1 MKVRVGT
8 LCSGYDSQCLAME
21 RLKRNF
27 PDFDYELVFWS
38 EFDPESKRPLD
49 KQPAVIAHNA
59 LFPQW
64 ADRNVGDMTKADWS
78 KVGEIDLLTY
88 STPCTDISNAGRQ
101 AGAEKDSGT
110 RSSIIWHTEK
120 AIRTLRP
127 KYLLMENVANFVS
140 KAHIGTFKAWLAL
153 VESLGY
159 NNFAKVLNAT
169 EFGCPQNRE
178 RIFVVSIRKDISDK
192 FYFPQP
198 IKLEKRFKDVLE
210 SNVDE
215 KYYLSE
221 KGVKYIANRLGG
233 YCKIDGDISA
243 TLTRKGIDNWTG
255 SFVSEPFNALNGM
268 ARTIKKQ
275 YANVGG
281 ANMCRTDAF
290 GASGV
295 IETALPICLNS
306 KVDGKQPSLQDR
318 VYSVDG
324 ASSAITTCF
333 LPNIAEPIAVAMRGR
348 NPENPS
354 ERGKS
359 NGRYKQRLEPNITG
373 CANAITSVQKDCL
386 VAEPLISVHP
396 FSHKL
401 EFNPNSSVKDIAP
414 TLRAT
419 DYKCPPCVWKPQVMQ
434 VGNIYPDTDKFKN
447 RTVGRVYDAA
457 GIAPTINTCGG
468 GREPKI
474 VEGEITS
481 NNLLELVQAGLVRI
495 RKITPRE
502 AFRLMDIEEEYID
515 VLMSCGVANTGM
527 YQLAGNSIVV
537 GCLYHIF
544 RKMFCETENEND
556 QLTLF

>member
-1 MKVRVGT
+1 M
-8 LCSGYDSQCLAME
+8 CSGYDSQCLAME

-78 KVGEIDLLTY
+78 AVGEIDLLTY

-140 KAHIGTFKAWLAL
+140 KAHIGTFKAWMAL

-215 KYYLSE
+215 KYYLS
-221 KGVKYIANRLGG
+221 
-233 YCKIDGDISA
+233 
-243 TLTRKGIDNWTG
+243 
-255 SFVSEPFNALNGM
+255 NALISSLSSDNKGFKAM
-268 ARTIKKQ
+268 KPSTPPHTGVASCLTARMHKMGRSDNYI
-275 YANVGG
+275 
-281 ANMCRTDAF
+281 M
-290 GASGV
+290 
-295 IETALPICLNS
+295 ETNKPICLNS
-306 KVDGKQPSLQDR
+306 KVDGKQPSVQDR
-318 VYSVDG
+318 IYSIEGCAV
-324 ASSAITTCF
+324 AITSGW
-333 LPNIAEPIAVAMRGR
+333 LQNIAE
-348 NPENPS
+348 
-354 ERGKS
+354 
-359 NGRYKQRLEPNITG
+359 
-373 CANAITSVQKDCL
+373 
-386 VAEPLISVHP
+386 
-396 FSHKL
+396 
-401 EFNPNSSVKDIAP
+401 
-414 TLRAT
+414 
-419 DYKCPPCVWKPQVMQ
+419 PQVMQ
-434 VGNIYPDTDKFKN
+434 VGNIVDDTNIGFKN
-447 RTVGRVYDAA
+447 PQRGRIYSADGLSPAL
-457 GIAPTINTCGG
+457 NCCKGG
-468 GREPKI
+468 GLEPKI
-474 VEGEITS
+474 VEGEIPS

-544 RKMFCETENEND
+544 RKMFCEVENEND

>member
-1 MKVRVGT
+1 MRVRVGT
-8 LCSGYDSQCLAME
+8 LCSGYDSQCLALE

-64 ADRNVGDMTKADWS
+64 ADKNVGDMTKADWS

-140 KAHIGTFKAWLAL
+140 KAHIGTFKSWMAL

-198 IKLEKRFKDVLE
+198 IKLEKRFKDALE

-306 KVDGKQPSLQDR
+306 KVDGKQPSVHDR
-318 VYSVDG
+318 IYSIEGCAV
-324 ASSAITTCF
+324 AITSGW
-333 LPNIAEPIAVAMRGR
+333 LHNIAE
-348 NPENPS
+348 
-354 ERGKS
+354 
-359 NGRYKQRLEPNITG
+359 
-373 CANAITSVQKDCL
+373 
-386 VAEPLISVHP
+386 
-396 FSHKL
+396 
-401 EFNPNSSVKDIAP
+401 
-414 TLRAT
+414 
-419 DYKCPPCVWKPQVMQ
+419 PQVMQ
-434 VGNIYPDTDKFKN
+434 VGDIVDDTNIGFKN
-447 RTVGRVYDAA
+447 PHRGRIYSADGLSPAL
-457 GIAPTINTCGG
+457 NCCKGG
-468 GREPKI
+468 GLEPKI

-544 RKMFCETENEND
+544 RKMFCEVENEND
-556 QLTLF
+556 QLSLF

>member
-1 MKVRVGT
+1 MRVRVGT

-27 PDFDYELVFWS
+27 PDFDYELVFWG

-64 ADRNVGDMTKADWS
+64 ADRNVGDMTKADWD

-120 AIRTLRP
+120 AIGTLRP

-140 KAHIGTFKAWLAL
+140 KAHIGTFKAWMAL

-215 KYYLSE
+215 KYYLS
-221 KGVKYIANRLGG
+221 
-233 YCKIDGDISA
+233 
-243 TLTRKGIDNWTG
+243 
-255 SFVSEPFNALNGM
+255 NALISSLSRDNKGFKAM
-268 ARTIKKQ
+268 KPSTPPHTGVASCLTARMHKMGRSDNYI
-275 YANVGG
+275 
-281 ANMCRTDAF
+281 M
-290 GASGV
+290 
-295 IETALPICLNS
+295 ETNIPICLNS
-306 KVDGKQPSLQDR
+306 KVAGKQPSLQDR

-324 ASSAITTCF
+324 VSTAITTCF

-401 EFNPNSSVKDIAP
+401 EFNPNSSVKSIAP
-414 TLRAT
+414 ALRAT
-419 DYKCPPCVWKPQVMQ
+419 DYKCPPCVWEPQVMQ

-447 RTVGRVYDAA
+447 RTMGRVYDAA
-457 GIAPTINTCGG
+457 GIAPTINTCGGG

>member
-1 MKVRVGT
+1 MKIKVVS
-8 LCSGYDSQCLAME
+8 LCSGYDSQCLALE

-27 PDFDYELVFWS
+27 ANFDYELVAWS

-64 ADRNVGDMTKADWS
+64 ADRNVGDMTKADWD

-140 KAHIGTFKAWLAL
+140 KAHIGTFKAWMAL

-215 KYYLSE
+215 KYYLS
-221 KGVKYIANRLGG
+221 
-233 YCKIDGDISA
+233 
-243 TLTRKGIDNWTG
+243 
-255 SFVSEPFNALNGM
+255 NALISSLSRDNKGFKAM
-268 ARTIKKQ
+268 KPSTPPHTGVASCLTARMHKMGRSDNYI
-275 YANVGG
+275 
-281 ANMCRTDAF
+281 M
-290 GASGV
+290 
-295 IETALPICLNS
+295 ETNIPICLNS
-306 KVDGKQPSLQDR
+306 KVDGKQPSVQDR
-318 VYSVDG
+318 IYSIEGCAV
-324 ASSAITTCF
+324 AITSGW
-333 LPNIAEPIAVAMRGR
+333 LQNIAEPQIV
-348 NPENPS
+348 
-354 ERGKS
+354 
-359 NGRYKQRLEPNITG
+359 
-373 CANAITSVQKDCL
+373 
-386 VAEPLISVHP
+386 
-396 FSHKL
+396 
-401 EFNPNSSVKDIAP
+401 
-414 TLRAT
+414 
-419 DYKCPPCVWKPQVMQ
+419 Q
-434 VGNIYPDTDKFKN
+434 VGNIVDDTNIGFKN
-447 RTVGRVYDAA
+447 PQRGRIYSADGLSPAL
-457 GIAPTINTCGG
+457 NCCKGG
-468 GREPKI
+468 GLEPKI

>member
-64 ADRNVGDMTKADWS
+64 VDRNVGDMTKADWS

-140 KAHIGTFKAWLAL
+140 KAHIGTFKSWMAL

-178 RIFVVSIRKDISDK
+178 RIFVVSIRKDIADK

-215 KYYLSE
+215 KYYLSDKLVKSLSRDN
-221 KGVKYIANRLGG
+221 KGFKAMKPSTPPHTGVASCLTARMHKMGRSDNYI
-233 YCKIDGDISA
+233 
-243 TLTRKGIDNWTG
+243 
-255 SFVSEPFNALNGM
+255 M
-268 ARTIKKQ
+268 
-275 YANVGG
+275 
-281 ANMCRTDAF
+281 
-290 GASGV
+290 
-295 IETALPICLNS
+295 ETNIPICLNS

-324 ASSAITTCF
+324 VSTAITTYF
-333 LPNIAEPIAVAMRGR
+333 LPNIAEPVCVEDFYPNRDVRIYSDYA
-348 NPENPS
+348 PS
-354 ERGKS
+354 LRAERSGLK
-359 NGRYKQRLEPNITG
+359 
-373 CANAITSVQKDCL
+373 
-386 VAEPLISVHP
+386 VAE
-396 FSHKL
+396 
-401 EFNPNSSVKDIAP
+401 
-414 TLRAT
+414 
-419 DYKCPPCVWKPQVMQ
+419 PQVMQ

-457 GIAPTINTCGG
+457 GIAPTINTCGGG

-502 AFRLMDIEEEYID
+502 AFRLMDIEEGYID

>member
-1 MKVRVGT
+1 MRVRVGT

-140 KAHIGTFKAWLAL
+140 KAHIGTFKAWMAL

-215 KYYLSE
+215 KYYLS
-221 KGVKYIANRLGG
+221 
-233 YCKIDGDISA
+233 
-243 TLTRKGIDNWTG
+243 
-255 SFVSEPFNALNGM
+255 NALISSLSRDNKGFKAM
-268 ARTIKKQ
+268 KPSTPPHTGVASCLTARMHKMGRSDNYI
-275 YANVGG
+275 
-281 ANMCRTDAF
+281 M
-290 GASGV
+290 
-295 IETALPICLNS
+295 ETNIPICLNS
-306 KVDGKQPSLQDR
+306 KVDGKQPSVQDR
-318 VYSVDG
+318 IYSIEGCAV
-324 ASSAITTCF
+324 AITSGW
-333 LPNIAEPIAVAMRGR
+333 LQNIAE
-348 NPENPS
+348 
-354 ERGKS
+354 
-359 NGRYKQRLEPNITG
+359 
-373 CANAITSVQKDCL
+373 
-386 VAEPLISVHP
+386 
-396 FSHKL
+396 
-401 EFNPNSSVKDIAP
+401 
-414 TLRAT
+414 
-419 DYKCPPCVWKPQVMQ
+419 PQVMQ

-447 RTVGRVYDAA
+447 RTMGRVYDAA

-468 GREPKI
+468 GGREPKI
-474 VEGEITS
+474 IEGEITS

-544 RKMFCETENEND
+544 RKMFCEVENEND

>member
-1 MKVRVGT
+1 MGR
-8 LCSGYDSQCLAME
+8 SDNYIME
-21 RLKRNF
+21 TN
-27 PDFDYELVFWS
+27 
-38 EFDPESKRPLD
+38 
-49 KQPAVIAHNA
+49 I
-59 LFPQW
+59 
-64 ADRNVGDMTKADWS
+64 
-78 KVGEIDLLTY
+78 
-88 STPCTDISNAGRQ
+88 
-101 AGAEKDSGT
+101 
-110 RSSIIWHTEK
+110 
-120 AIRTLRP
+120 
-127 KYLLMENVANFVS
+127 
-140 KAHIGTFKAWLAL
+140 
-153 VESLGY
+153 
-159 NNFAKVLNAT
+159 
-169 EFGCPQNRE
+169 
-178 RIFVVSIRKDISDK
+178 
-192 FYFPQP
+192 
-198 IKLEKRFKDVLE
+198 
-210 SNVDE
+210 
-215 KYYLSE
+215 
-221 KGVKYIANRLGG
+221 
-233 YCKIDGDISA
+233 
-243 TLTRKGIDNWTG
+243 
-255 SFVSEPFNALNGM
+255 
-268 ARTIKKQ
+268 
-275 YANVGG
+275 
-281 ANMCRTDAF
+281 
-290 GASGV
+290 
-295 IETALPICLNS
+295 PICLNS

-324 ASSAITTCF
+324 VSTAITTCF

-359 NGRYKQRLEPNITG
+359 YGRYKQRLEPNITG

-419 DYKCPPCVWKPQVMQ
+419 DYKCPPVVWEPQVMQ

-447 RTVGRVYDAA
+447 RTMGRVYDAA
-457 GIAPTINTCGG
+457 GIAPTINTCGGG

-544 RKMFCETENEND
+544 RKMFVEPENEND
-556 QLTLF
+556 QLCLF

>member
-78 KVGEIDLLTY
+78 AVGEIDLLTY

-140 KAHIGTFKAWLAL
+140 KAHIGTFKAWMAL

-178 RIFVVSIRKDISDK
+178 RIFVVSIRKDIADK

-215 KYYLSE
+215 KYYLS
-221 KGVKYIANRLGG
+221 
-233 YCKIDGDISA
+233 
-243 TLTRKGIDNWTG
+243 
-255 SFVSEPFNALNGM
+255 NALISSLSRDNKGFKGRGDNYIM
-268 ARTIKKQ
+268 GTNI
-275 YANVGG
+275 
-281 ANMCRTDAF
+281 
-290 GASGV
+290 
-295 IETALPICLNS
+295 PICLNS
-306 KVDGKQPSLQDR
+306 KVDGKQPSVQDR
-318 VYSVDG
+318 IYSIEGCAV
-324 ASSAITTCF
+324 AITSGW
-333 LPNIAEPIAVAMRGR
+333 LQNIAEPIAVAMRGR

-359 NGRYKQRLEPNITG
+359 NGRYKQSLEPNTTG

-386 VAEPLISVHP
+386 VAEP
-396 FSHKL
+396 
-401 EFNPNSSVKDIAP
+401 
-414 TLRAT
+414 
-419 DYKCPPCVWKPQVMQ
+419 QVMQ
-434 VGNIYPDTDKFKN
+434 VGNIVDDTNIGFKN
-447 RTVGRVYDAA
+447 PQRGRIYSADGLSPAL
-457 GIAPTINTCGG
+457 NCCKGG
-468 GREPKI
+468 GLEPKI

-502 AFRLMDIEEEYID
+502 AFRLMDIEEGYID

-537 GCLYHIF
+537 GCLYHLF

-556 QLTLF
+556 QLCLF

>member
-110 RSSIIWHTEK
+110 RASIIWHTEK

-140 KAHIGTFKAWLAL
+140 KAHIGTFKAWMAL

-215 KYYLSE
+215 KYYLS
-221 KGVKYIANRLGG
+221 
-233 YCKIDGDISA
+233 
-243 TLTRKGIDNWTG
+243 
-255 SFVSEPFNALNGM
+255 NALISSLSRDNKGFKAM
-268 ARTIKKQ
+268 KPSTPPHTGVASCLTARMHKMGRSDNYI
-275 YANVGG
+275 
-281 ANMCRTDAF
+281 M
-290 GASGV
+290 
-295 IETALPICLNS
+295 ETNIPICLNS

-324 ASSAITTCF
+324 VSTAITTCF

-373 CANAITSVQKDCL
+373 CANTITSVQKDCL
-386 VAEPLISVHP
+386 VAE
-396 FSHKL
+396 
-401 EFNPNSSVKDIAP
+401 
-414 TLRAT
+414 
-419 DYKCPPCVWKPQVMQ
+419 PQVMQ

-447 RTVGRVYDAA
+447 RTMGRVYDAA

-468 GREPKI
+468 GGREPKI

-481 NNLLELVQAGLVRI
+481 NNILELVQAGLVRI
-495 RKITPRE
+495 RKITTRE

-544 RKMFCETENEND
+544 RKMFCEVENEND

>member
-64 ADRNVGDMTKADWS
+64 ADRNVGDMTKVDWS
-78 KVGEIDLLTY
+78 AVGEIDLLTY

-140 KAHIGTFKAWLAL
+140 KAHIGTFKAWMAL

-210 SNVDE
+210 SDVDE
-215 KYYLSE
+215 KYYLS
-221 KGVKYIANRLGG
+221 
-233 YCKIDGDISA
+233 
-243 TLTRKGIDNWTG
+243 
-255 SFVSEPFNALNGM
+255 NALISSLSRDNKGFKAM
-268 ARTIKKQ
+268 KPSTPPHTGVASCLTARMHKMGRSDNYI
-275 YANVGG
+275 
-281 ANMCRTDAF
+281 M
-290 GASGV
+290 
-295 IETALPICLNS
+295 ETNIPICLNS
-306 KVDGKQPSLQDR
+306 KVDGKQPSVQDR
-318 VYSVDG
+318 IYSIEGCAV
-324 ASSAITTCF
+324 AITSGW
-333 LPNIAEPIAVAMRGR
+333 LQNIAE
-348 NPENPS
+348 
-354 ERGKS
+354 
-359 NGRYKQRLEPNITG
+359 
-373 CANAITSVQKDCL
+373 
-386 VAEPLISVHP
+386 
-396 FSHKL
+396 
-401 EFNPNSSVKDIAP
+401 
-414 TLRAT
+414 
-419 DYKCPPCVWKPQVMQ
+419 PQVMQ
-434 VGNIYPDTDKFKN
+434 VGNIVDDTNIGFKN
-447 RTVGRVYDAA
+447 PQRGRIYSADGLSPAL
-457 GIAPTINTCGG
+457 NCCKGG
-468 GREPKI
+468 GLEPKI

>member
-1 MKVRVGT
+1 MRVRVGT

-78 KVGEIDLLTY
+78 AVGEIDLLTY

-140 KAHIGTFKAWLAL
+140 KAHIGTFKAWMAL

-215 KYYLSE
+215 KYYLS
-221 KGVKYIANRLGG
+221 
-233 YCKIDGDISA
+233 
-243 TLTRKGIDNWTG
+243 
-255 SFVSEPFNALNGM
+255 NALISSLSSDNKGFKAM
-268 ARTIKKQ
+268 KPSTPPHTGVASCLTARMHKMGRSDNYI
-275 YANVGG
+275 
-281 ANMCRTDAF
+281 M
-290 GASGV
+290 
-295 IETALPICLNS
+295 ETNKPICLNS
-306 KVDGKQPSLQDR
+306 KVDGKQPSVQDR
-318 VYSVDG
+318 IYSIEGCAV
-324 ASSAITTCF
+324 AITSGW
-333 LPNIAEPIAVAMRGR
+333 LQNIAE
-348 NPENPS
+348 
-354 ERGKS
+354 
-359 NGRYKQRLEPNITG
+359 
-373 CANAITSVQKDCL
+373 
-386 VAEPLISVHP
+386 
-396 FSHKL
+396 
-401 EFNPNSSVKDIAP
+401 
-414 TLRAT
+414 
-419 DYKCPPCVWKPQVMQ
+419 PQVMQ
-434 VGNIYPDTDKFKN
+434 VGNIVDDTNIGFKN
-447 RTVGRVYDAA
+447 PQRGRIYSADGLSPAL
-457 GIAPTINTCGG
+457 NCCKGG
-468 GREPKI
+468 GLEPKI
-474 VEGEITS
+474 VEGEIPS

-544 RKMFCETENEND
+544 RKMFCEVENEND

>member
-1 MKVRVGT
+1 
-8 LCSGYDSQCLAME
+8 
-21 RLKRNF
+21 
-27 PDFDYELVFWS
+27 
-38 EFDPESKRPLD
+38 
-49 KQPAVIAHNA
+49 
-59 LFPQW
+59 
-64 ADRNVGDMTKADWS
+64 MTKADWS

-140 KAHIGTFKAWLAL
+140 KAHIGTFKSWMAL

-215 KYYLSE
+215 KYYLS
-221 KGVKYIANRLGG
+221 
-233 YCKIDGDISA
+233 
-243 TLTRKGIDNWTG
+243 
-255 SFVSEPFNALNGM
+255 NALISSLSRDNKGFKAM
-268 ARTIKKQ
+268 KPSTPPHTGVASCLTARMHKMGRSDNYI
-275 YANVGG
+275 
-281 ANMCRTDAF
+281 M
-290 GASGV
+290 
-295 IETALPICLNS
+295 ETNIPICLNS
-306 KVDGKQPSLQDR
+306 KVDGKQPSVQDR
-318 VYSVDG
+318 IYSIEGCAV
-324 ASSAITTCF
+324 AITSGW
-333 LPNIAEPIAVAMRGR
+333 LQNIAE
-348 NPENPS
+348 
-354 ERGKS
+354 
-359 NGRYKQRLEPNITG
+359 
-373 CANAITSVQKDCL
+373 
-386 VAEPLISVHP
+386 
-396 FSHKL
+396 
-401 EFNPNSSVKDIAP
+401 
-414 TLRAT
+414 
-419 DYKCPPCVWKPQVMQ
+419 PQVMQ

-447 RTVGRVYDAA
+447 RTMGRVYDAA

-468 GREPKI
+468 GGREPKI

-481 NNLLELVQAGLVRI
+481 NNILELVQAGLVRI

-502 AFRLMDIEEEYID
+502 AFRLMDIKEEYID

-556 QLTLF
+556 QLCLF